1 MRKLQDLSDA
11 EKSEF
16 AQDMTDASV
25 DAIESVIRVAD
36 KYGISRDETMKQ
48 FSIVLLFSAKADSF
62 ENYEISEEEANEN
75 RG

>member
-16 AQDMTDASV
+16 AQDMTDAHV
-25 DAIESVIRVAD
+25 DAVESVIRVAD
-36 KYGISRDETMKQ
+36 KYGISRDKTLKQ
-48 FSIVLLFSAKADSF
+48 FSIVLQLSTKIDS
-62 ENYEISEEEANEN
+62 YEDYELNKEEANEN

>member
-16 AQDMTDASV
+16 AQDMTDAHV
-25 DAIESVIRVAD
+25 NAVESVIKVAD
-36 KYGISRDETMKQ
+36 KYGISRDKTMKQ
-48 FSIVLLFSAKADSF
+48 FSIVLQISTKIDSF
-62 ENYEISEEEANEN
+62 EDYEISEEAKHAN

>member
-16 AQDMTDASV
+16 AQDMTDAHV
-25 DAIESVIRVAD
+25 NAVESVIKVAD
-36 KYGISRDETMKQ
+36 KYGISRDKTMKQ
-48 FSIVLLFSAKADSF
+48 FSIVLQISTKIDSF
-62 ENYEISEEEANEN
+62 ENYGISEEEADEN

>member
-11 EKSEF
+11 EKSELL
-16 AQDMTDASV
+16 QDMTDASA
-25 DAIESVIRVAD
+25 DAIENVIRVAD

-48 FSIVLLFSAKADSF
+48 FSIALLFSANTESF

-75 RG
+75 RS